1 MMTEPP
7 GKNLVFAQ
15 ILPFFSQ
22 SLHVRDYYDSVKRAG
37 TGELGMI
44 LIFIA
49 HSQNSIV
56 ILGLRDRNFVG
67 V

>member
-44 LIFIA
+44 LILS
-49 HSQNSIV
+49 HTHKLNCNTRV
-56 ILGLRDRNFVG
+56 KG
-67 V
+67 

>member
-44 LIFIA
+44 RIFIA
-49 HSQNSIV
+49 HSQTQ
-56 ILGLRDRNFVG
+56 L
-67 V
+67 

>member
-49 HSQNSIV
+49 HSQTQ
-56 ILGLRDRNFVG
+56 L
-67 V
+67 